1 MENYTDMSTFNRV
14 KRYRT
19 PLVEID
25 QKIKDLDDAMNTT
38 GYYTQVDQ
46 NSEQEFISMSSA
58 PLGTVIVDDFVWTD
72 QGDDSKNRKVNT
84 FDPNKKS
91 AARFFRKPKPKTKDQ
106 VREERLE
113 ELRHLE
119 NTLSNK

>member
-72 QGDDSKNRKVNT
+72 QGDDPKNKKVNAS
-84 FDPNKKS
+84 DPNKKS
-91 AARFFRKPKPKTKDQ
+91 AARFFRKPKQKTKDQ

-113 ELRHLE
+113 ELRQLE

>member
-1 MENYTDMSTFNRV
+1 MSTFNRV

-46 NSEQEFISMSSA
+46 NSEQEFITMSSA